1 MGFYEDFSKYYDL
14 IFQAKKPQLNFIQKR
29 TPKQG
34 KILDVAAGT
43 GNHAI
48 ALREAGYPIWAV
60 EYDQKML
67 EELEEKQ
74 ENNDQKVKA
83 RLGDMREV
91 DSYYPADF
99 FDTVYCIGN
108 SLVHLSTVEEIET
121 FLRGAHLLLK
131 KGGNLIVQIINY
143 DRIVDQDI
151 KGLPTIKNE
160 EDPKLTAE
168 FVRNY
173 EKIPGSNLLDFHTR
187 LTVEQSGEKKV
198 FENHTP
204 LLPLRYKELKDLLE
218 KAGFKEITVYSNFME
233 EEYNPEARPLIMTG
247 KKL

>member
-14 IFQAKKPQLNFIQKR
+14 IFQAKKPQLDFIKKR

-48 ALREAGYPIWAV
+48 ALQEAGYPLWAV
-60 EYDQKML
+60 EYDDKML
-67 EELEEKQ
+67 KELEEKQ
-74 ENNDQKVKA
+74 ENRNPKVNA
-83 RLGDMREV
+83 RQGDMKRIQE
-91 DSYYPADF
+91 YYSQDF
-99 FDTVYCIGN
+99 FDTIYCIGN
-108 SLVHLSTVEEIET
+108 SLVHLSTVEEIKT
-121 FLRGAHLLLK
+121 FLKSAQLLLK
-131 KGGNLIVQIINY
+131 KEGNLIIQIINY
-143 DRIVDQDI
+143 DRILDQNV

-160 EDPKLTAE
+160 ADPKLKAE

-173 EKIPGSNLLDFHTR
+173 EKIQNSNLLDFHTR
-187 LTVEQSGEKKV
+187 LTIEQSGEKKV

-204 LLPLRYKELKDLLE
+204 LLPIRYKELKNLME
-218 KAGFKEITVYSNFME
+218 KTGFKEINAYSNFME
-233 EEYNPEARPLIMTG
+233 EDYHSEARPLIMTG